1 MDPAWPGNEEEPW
14 DTLRPWASGI
24 STRALRSVMC
34 SQQIS
39 SKTVNAALNPISMCV
54 TCYNSKPETNLSPH
68 QDRHPVRQAFPGM
81 VVQLGSVPTIDKSC
95 MSCLLMQQALRCST
109 AKCVHVQD
117 VCVFA
122 ANLNKYVPEVFLK
135 LMSILSVY
143 EYSIQSRH
151 RHRFS
156 VSFWPLTCHMRPK
169 SWCCLR
175 DQTIARGGE
184 WQSLRANFWSCEA
197 LRMVCKNECLNR
209 LNRSLNRVIYSV
221 YDVLP

>member
-24 STRALRSVMC
+24 STRALRFVMC

-54 TCYNSKPETNLSPH
+54 TCYNSKTRNKLESPH

-109 AKCVHVQD
+109 ARCL
-117 VCVFA
+117 CFA
-122 ANLNKYVPEVFLK
+122 ANLNKIKYVCSWSVPEVNEH
-135 LMSILSVY
+135 IV
-143 EYSIQSRH
+143 
-151 RHRFS
+151 
-156 VSFWPLTCHMRPK
+156 
-169 SWCCLR
+169 
-175 DQTIARGGE
+175 TI
-184 WQSLRANFWSCEA
+184 
-197 LRMVCKNECLNR
+197 
-209 LNRSLNRVIYSV
+209 RVLHPISS
-221 YDVLP
+221 

>member
-54 TCYNSKPETNLSPH
+54 TCYNSKTRNKLESTPRSTSCPSGL
-68 QDRHPVRQAFPGM
+68 FPGWSSS
-81 VVQLGSVPTIDKSC
+81 LVPCPPSTSPC

-109 AKCVHVQD
+109 ANCVHVQD

-151 RHRFS
+151 RHRFFCF
-156 VSFWPLTCHMRPK
+156 VLTFDMSHA
-169 SWCCLR
+169 S
-175 DQTIARGGE
+175 
-184 WQSLRANFWSCEA
+184 
-197 LRMVCKNECLNR
+197 
-209 LNRSLNRVIYSV
+209 
-221 YDVLP
+221 